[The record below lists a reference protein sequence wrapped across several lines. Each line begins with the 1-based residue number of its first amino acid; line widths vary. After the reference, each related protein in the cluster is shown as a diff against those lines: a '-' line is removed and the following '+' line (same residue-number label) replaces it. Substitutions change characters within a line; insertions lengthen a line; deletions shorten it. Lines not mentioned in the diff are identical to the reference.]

1 MQDAQREGVSCYI
14 GRWIPDR
21 ASRLNHN
28 LREPVCF
35 YDRWIQ
41 DRGSGFKITP
51 IDRRPHDLHLTVPIS
66 QREWIRGRLISVV
79 DHRFNGPRYFP
90 QTRIRAWRRR
100 WTGAPRRCP
109 VPASNY
115 SATRARNY
123 LIDRLNATTV
133 NADRW
138 GGSIPSMAWRG
149 ELTAERQAPRRSSML
164 RRGIPRNPVAHATD
178 EPSTHNANPTTSLRD
193 TTSSTD

>member
-100 WTGAPRRCP
+100 
-109 VPASNY
+109 
-115 SATRARNY
+115 
-123 LIDRLNATTV
+123 
-133 NADRW
+133 
-138 GGSIPSMAWRG
+138 
-149 ELTAERQAPRRSSML
+149 
-164 RRGIPRNPVAHATD
+164 
-178 EPSTHNANPTTSLRD
+178 
-193 TTSSTD
+193 